1 MKKNFITLGPEIF
14 LQSLE
19 KVEGETVEVEEEK
32 EEGEKEEEEE
42 EVVGEDGEIYD
53 EEDLEEVPF
62 ELCHEKTCL
71 WCF

>member
-1 MKKNFITLGPEIF
+1 M

-19 KVEGETVEVEEEK
+19 KTEGQTVEVEEEV

-53 EEDLEEVPF
+53 EEDLEEVQYSDPGNTRCQNVKS
-62 ELCHEKTCL
+62 ELI
-71 WCF
+71 